1 MSPPSP
7 EPLIQIVGVWIG
19 QVNGS
24 VLFCTPD
31 TFVPINHSLQRP
43 EDWGKVWGGSPE
55 SSARR
60 EHI

>member
-1 MSPPSP
+1 VSPPSP

-43 EDWGKVWGGSPE
+43 EDWGKV
-55 SSARR
+55 
-60 EHI
+60 